1 MKKILLPTDFSE
13 NASNAIRFAV
23 QLFKD
28 ETITFYLLNTY
39 TPVLYDSDY
48 ILYSPVSSLSLDE
61 IYKNNSIKGLEK
73 IKNQITEEFPNPL
86 HEYELISSFSL
97 LNEEIRKQV
106 STRQIDLVVMG
117 TQGAT
122 GAAQILFGTH
132 TVHAI
137 KRTICPLLAIPSG
150 CVFKKQKN
158 ILFPT
163 DYEINYTSEHLRFLK
178 DLAIANGSVIHVL
191 HILFGLPME
200 EKQEKAKNLLANF
213 LEGTSHHFYSI
224 EKNTVT
230 EGIYDFQKEYDIDLL
245 VMISNKHSFF
255 ENLLFRPVINE
266 VGFRVK
272 TPFLVIPSGKYNT

>member
-13 NASNAIRFAV
+13 NALNAIRFAIR
-23 QLFKD
+23 LFP
-28 ETITFYLLNTY
+28 EEPCIFYLLNTY

-48 ILYSPVSSLSLDE
+48 ILYSPASSLSLDE
-61 IYKNNSIKGLEK
+61 LYRNNSIRGLEK
-73 IKNQITEEFPNPL
+73 IKNQITEELPNPN
-86 HEYELISSFSL
+86 HQFELISSFSL
-97 LNEEIRKQV
+97 LNEEIREQV
-106 STRQIDLVVMG
+106 SSLKTDLVVMG

-137 KRTICPLLAIPSG
+137 KRTTCPLLAVPSG
-150 CVFKKQKN
+150 CAFKKPEN

-163 DYEINYTSEHLRFLK
+163 DYEINYTGKHLKLLK
-178 DLAIANGSVIHVL
+178 DLANANGSVIHVL
-191 HILFGLPME
+191 HVLFGLPLG
-200 EKQEKAKNLLANF
+200 EKQEKAKKLLATY
-213 LEGTSHHFYSI
+213 LENTSHHFYSI

-230 EGIYDFQKEYDIDLL
+230 EGIYDFQKEYNIDLL